1 MTVVNILRSR
11 FGAEKIGLCTF
22 HFMKTIFKVFR
33 NTGIMETFIKEKR
46 AESEYSLSI
55 GNIFSIYVLPYN
67 RIHEKAGPIID
78 KIISFEDNIDIR
90 IKWLE
95 FKNYFLNNWSNIETA
110 KMLSK
115 YEQHTIT
122 TNDIEIYHASL
133 SRYVKMGPSLGL
145 RRYTEALLHLQLDT
159 EIGIKQLEIERFKIT
174 SKEKEMENYR
184 SNDLKY
190 APRLLQRI
198 KMNDKNEAFD
208 DYVKSRDSNRFLS
221 AITKIRAV
229 KKVKIEYG
237 SCDDGS
243 NDNENVHKQWFTD
256 MNIENII
263 LNEIG
268 ITFSGERSYLLNV
281 HISTILG
288 YESLYKI
295 ENKKL
300 IDDGL
305 KLIFENGLCKY
316 ENVFMPMN
324 TAGVYKR
331 GSHWI
336 LGHLSRSK
344 NCFFIYDSLNSTS
357 EDVAE
362 RIVSRIRNAHH
373 INLSHSVSR
382 NIPQQNNGYDCGA

>member
-1 MTVVNILRSR
+1 
-11 FGAEKIGLCTF
+11 
-22 HFMKTIFKVFR
+22 MKMSEFVF
-33 NTGIMETFIKEKR
+33 
-46 AESEYSLSI
+46 
-55 GNIFSIYVLPYN
+55 VC
-67 RIHEKAGPIID
+67 
-78 KIISFEDNIDIR
+78 
-90 IKWLE
+90 
-95 FKNYFLNNWSNIETA
+95 
-110 KMLSK
+110 
-115 YEQHTIT
+115 
-122 TNDIEIYHASL
+122 
-133 SRYVKMGPSLGL
+133 
-145 RRYTEALLHLQLDT
+145 TEALLHLQLDT

-198 KMNDKNEAFD
+198 KVNDKNEAFD

-229 KKVKIEYG
+229 KKVRIEYG

-243 NDNENVHKQWFTD
+243 NDNENVYKQWFTD

-268 ITFSGERSYLLNV
+268 ITFSGERSYLLNA

-316 ENVFMPMN
+316 ENVCH
-324 TAGVYKR
+324 AYEYCRRLQKR
-331 GSHWI
+331 V
-336 LGHLSRSK
+336 
-344 NCFFIYDSLNSTS
+344 SL
-357 EDVAE
+357 D
-362 RIVSRIRNAHH
+362 IRAFK
-373 INLSHSVSR
+373 
-382 NIPQQNNGYDCGA
+382 